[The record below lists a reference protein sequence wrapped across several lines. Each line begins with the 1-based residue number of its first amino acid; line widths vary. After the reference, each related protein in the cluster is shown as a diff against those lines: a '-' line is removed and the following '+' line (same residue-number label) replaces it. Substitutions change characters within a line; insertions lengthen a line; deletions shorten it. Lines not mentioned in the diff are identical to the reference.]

1 MKRFLLGVLTTLF
14 IISLSLNLF
23 LIYVLFNIVKDPLE
37 FLKTALDILF

>member
-14 IISLSLNLF
+14 FISLSLNII
-23 LIYVLFNIVKDPLE
+23 LIYVLFNVVKDPLE